1 MAVLKQLIF
10 RSATSTNSDITIPL
24 VDPTKAFAIV
34 TASINRANRNT
45 DQWQHC
51 VPIINSSTTVR
62 LVTPTNRSGL
72 FEIAVYEF
80 DSGVTVQHF
89 FDVSVPDGFT
99 RDFTISSVDLAKSW
113 VMGGIQWGGSN
124 WGSKTDHWSFLN
136 ATTVRA
142 VTLSDSSVSQL
153 ATFQV
158 VEWDTATVQ
167 SADFTL
173 DDVSGTDDFTITA
186 VDASKSMIFTTQ
198 HVNSNPESIGQ
209 FTIEGT
215 TTLRSIRNGIDSED
229 GHYFIVEVPEINIIR
244 GRSQI
249 DNGNTSDNLTLP
261 STISDI
267 SQAFPHIHNMGGMT
281 VGSPDNG
288 ADFIAD
294 VSLALTIVDA
304 DTLDAERVGSL
315 DNLNFSYQVIEF
327 VGAPEVVVRPDLR
340 GGLMGNLL
348 GGFQ

>member
-1 MAVLKQLIF
+1 
-10 RSATSTNSDITIPL
+10 
-24 VDPTKAFAIV
+24 
-34 TASINRANRNT
+34 
-45 DQWQHC
+45 

-89 FDVSVPDGFT
+89 FDVSVPDGFD
-99 RDFTISSVDLAKSW
+99 RDFLINSVDLTKSW
-113 VMGGIQWGGSN
+113 VMGGIQWGGAS
-124 WGSKTDHWSFLN
+124 WGSKTDYWKFLN
-136 ATTVRA
+136 ATNVRA
-142 VTLSDSSVSQL
+142 VTASDASVSQM

-158 VEWDTATVQ
+158 VEWDTAVVK

-173 DDVSGTDDFTITA
+173 SSGTGTDDFTLSA
-186 VDASKSMIFTTQ
+186 VNAAKSMIFTTQ
-198 HVNSNPESIGQ
+198 HVVSNPESIGQ

-261 STISDI
+261 SSISDI
-267 SQAFPHIHNMGGMT
+267 SQAFPHFHNMGGMT
-281 VGSPDNG
+281 CGSPDNG
-288 ADFIAD
+288 ADEIAD

-315 DNLNFSYQVIEF
+315 DNLNFAYQVIEF
-327 VGAPEVVVRPDLR
+327 VGAPEVAVVRPDLR